1 MPPCLGRLCQTI
13 VVGKR
18 WLTIQSQNSH
28 TVSTGTNRP
37 CPTPFQPTADGNSEA
52 IGPGTTTGKLLNVAR
67 TSQLLLS
74 HLFLPLKLRPLQGL
88 LFLAPLP
95 PNQHIPAKTIYKA
108 RREQMQ
114 SQQYRKR
121 MGRQLQTDNKPEQQG
136 PNDDEGNKKG
146 RTLEQS

>member
-1 MPPCLGRLCQTI
+1 MPSCLGRLCQTI
-13 VVGKR
+13 VVGKL

-28 TVSTGTNRP
+28 TVSTGTYRP
-37 CPTPFQPTADGNSEA
+37 CPTPFQPTADGNGEA
-52 IGPGTTTGKLLNVAR
+52 IGPDTATGKFLNVAR
-67 TSQLLLS
+67 TSLLLLS
-74 HLFLPLKLRPLQGL
+74 RLFLPLDLRLLQGL
-88 LFLAPLP
+88 LFLALLS
-95 PNQHIPAKTIYKA
+95 PNQHIPAKTIRQA

-121 MGRQLQTDNKPEQQG
+121 MGRQLQSDNKPEQQG